1 MNSNSKI
8 IFNFFPFVLSWNRE
22 ESSLTSSLV
31 IFQLGEIA
39 LCCCRR
45 SEDGRGS
52 VCRSAGAWTDL
63 ESVLHLPQPPPA
75 PRRWFVCLWLCLLLM
90 FKCVLN
96 CWFLGKPQQC
106 QEKLKMGCEMVGKG
120 GERGV
125 GCPEC

>member
-1 MNSNSKI
+1 MRKQPD
-8 IFNFFPFVLSWNRE
+8 FF
-22 ESSLTSSLV
+22 SSYFSV
-31 IFQLGEIA
+31 GETA
-39 LCCCRR
+39 LCCSR
-45 SEDGRGS
+45 SEDGKR
-52 VCRSAGAWTDL
+52 VCCSAAASTAL
-63 ESVLHLPQPPPA
+63 ESVLHSLPTSETPVGL
-75 PRRWFVCLWLCLLLM
+75 FVCGCGLLLT

>member
-1 MNSNSKI
+1 M
-8 IFNFFPFVLSWNRE
+8 
-22 ESSLTSSLV
+22 
-31 IFQLGEIA
+31 GEG
-39 LCCCRR
+39 L
-45 SEDGRGS
+45 
-52 VCRSAGAWTDL
+52 SAGVQEPGLTCSL
-63 ESVLHLPQPPPA
+63 SCISHNPPA